1 MKADFVKCVELGG
14 RSSRS
19 EFWWLHLF
27 FVTVFLLAS
36 LVDVLVG
43 TFLNILFFFAFMWPS
58 IAVSVRRLHD
68 IGRSGW
74 WYLICMV
81 PIIGEVFLI
90 VYWAS
95 PGDKGSNRYGPNPNQ
110 RTQNPQQTPD
120 TETQAVRHPTPEH
133 QIPPGVDRYPSDN
146 EYGFWVGLAIAGLFV
161 LVSVVGVAVA
171 IAVG

>member
-1 MKADFVKCVELGG
+1 MVLSFTGTVLLLTILADILIGIVAF
-14 RSSRS
+14 
-19 EFWWLHLF
+19 
-27 FVTVFLLAS
+27 S
-36 LVDVLVG
+36 LVGLLLQFP
-43 TFLNILFFFAFMWPS
+43 TTSA
-58 IAVSVRRLHD
+58 AVRRLHD

-74 WYLICMV
+74 WYLIGMV

-110 RTQNPQQTPD
+110 RTQNPQETPD

-171 IAVG
+171 IAVA

>member
-1 MKADFVKCVELGG
+1 
-14 RSSRS
+14 
-19 EFWWLHLF
+19 
-27 FVTVFLLAS
+27 
-36 LVDVLVG
+36 
-43 TFLNILFFFAFMWPS
+43 
-58 IAVSVRRLHD
+58 
-68 IGRSGW
+68 
-74 WYLICMV
+74 MV

-110 RTQNPQQTPD
+110 RTHHPQQTPAS
-120 TETQAVRHPTPEH
+120 ETQAVRHPTPEY

>member
-1 MKADFVKCVELGG
+1 MILIG
-14 RSSRS
+14 
-19 EFWWLHLF
+19 
-27 FVTVFLLAS
+27 
-36 LVDVLVG
+36 LVPGFGWIVVLV
-43 TFLNILFFFAFMWPS
+43 WWVSPS
-58 IAVSVRRLHD
+58 N
-68 IGRSGW
+68 
-74 WYLICMV
+74 
-81 PIIGEVFLI
+81 E
-90 VYWAS
+90 
-95 PGDKGSNRYGPNPNQ
+95 GSNRYGPNPNQ

>member
-1 MKADFVKCVELGG
+1 MVLSFTGTVLLLTILADILIGIVAF
-14 RSSRS
+14 
-19 EFWWLHLF
+19 
-27 FVTVFLLAS
+27 S
-36 LVDVLVG
+36 LVGLLLQ
-43 TFLNILFFFAFMWPS
+43 FPIISA
-58 IAVSVRRLHD
+58 AVRRLHD

-74 WYLICMV
+74 WYLICMA